1 MALSA
6 LSLAP
11 SLHAAAMQAGK
22 VQALLVVGDVVEVDS
37 TGNRKTI
44 SKGDNVSIGDTVI
57 AGPNSGAT
65 LVFSNGATMRVR
77 ENSQLSVVNF
87 QQAPF
92 DEAKEGTFIRLQ
104 RDPSQSI
111 TNLDLK
117 NGTLQGEVKAL
128 NTAAG
133 SQFTINTPAGS
144 AGIRGTIVSI
154 SVIRDANGN
163 ITGVTANC
171 ATGNVAFTPAPG
183 AQATATTSGG
193 TTTNITN
200 SNVDVNTGA
209 TIQISL
215 TSDPTTGKITGVN
228 ITGAGAT
235 TAQVQAQVN
244 DLFDAINA
252 IRATENLPAIPA
264 PTVTSTTNVTANGNT
279 VATTTQANFDQTS
292 ANIQTVIPN
301 DASTGNNPNN
311 PNTPN
316 NPNNQTTTD
325 KNPTPTNPTV
335 PVSPQG
341 SM

>member
-1 MALSA
+1 
-6 LSLAP
+6 
-11 SLHAAAMQAGK
+11 
-22 VQALLVVGDVVEVDS
+22 
-37 TGNRKTI
+37 
-44 SKGDNVSIGDTVI
+44 
-57 AGPNSGAT
+57 
-65 LVFSNGATMRVR
+65 
-77 ENSQLSVVNF
+77 
-87 QQAPF
+87 PF

-215 TSDPTTGKITGVN
+215 TTDSTGKVTGVN
-228 ITGAGAT
+228 LTGAGAT

-244 DLFDAINA
+244 ELFDAINA
-252 IRATENLPAIPA
+252 IRATDNLPAIPA

-292 ANIQTVIPN
+292 ANIQTVL
-301 DASTGNNPNN
+301 PNN
-311 PNTPN
+311 PSTGG
-316 NPNNQTTTD
+316 TGSGGTGTGGGTGAGTGTGAATGTGGTG
-325 KNPTPTNPTV
+325 TPTNPTV

-341 SM
+341 TT